1 MLVEQRLPV
10 AKLGGILDLD
20 RQPGE
25 MLEEILAYEAGV
37 PVQSFADSGYTSFTS
52 DESGNRLAILGSEC
66 LPASIDALP
75 AYGELRSAVVRSWQD
90 QKYANAYGKIVE
102 AFPEA
107 AVGRR
112 EYGRL
117 SVWILP
123 DGEIR
128 KYGF

>member
-1 MLVEQRLPV
+1 MPTEF
-10 AKLGGILDLD
+10 KT
-20 RQPGE
+20 
-25 MLEEILAYEAGV
+25 LADGTVVQKYNIIGTYGWTYEAGV

>member
-1 MLVEQRLPV
+1 MPTEF
-10 AKLGGILDLD
+10 KT
-20 RQPGE
+20 
-25 MLEEILAYEAGV
+25 LADGTVVQKYNIIGTYGWTYEAGV

-52 DESGNRLAILGSEC
+52 DESGNRIAILGSEC
-66 LPASIDALP
+66 LSDDLNALP
-75 AYGELRSAVVRSWQD
+75 AYSHERSVAVRAWQD
-90 QKYANAYGKIVE
+90 EKYANAYGKIVE